1 MNFALLLAQLLNGF
15 VLGAMLAL
23 ISSGLTIILGM
34 LGLVNFAH
42 GAFFALGAYVG
53 YVTYEETGSFI
64 AAALMGGVLVGIVGI
79 ALERGILRHFYR
91 RGHEDHILITFGIS
105 IILVELLRAYFGG
118 IRLSIPTPIWGNGI
132 LDFGFM
138 LYPKYRIELFVIA
151 ALALS
156 ALYILLYWT
165 RIGLVIRA
173 GIENPTMVRM
183 LGVDV
188 PRAFTLVFGIGAL
201 AAGFSGVVYAPIIS
215 VNPDMGDKVLVEAFV
230 VVVLGGLG
238 SFGGAVIGGLIAGE
252 ILSLTS
258 MVNPA
263 LSEVML
269 FTAMGVVLVAR
280 PRGLFGREEFG

>member
-1 MNFALLLAQLLNGF
+1 MRFTLLFAQLLNGF

-53 YVTYEETGSFI
+53 YVIYEQSGSFA
-64 AAALMGGVLVGIVGI
+64 AAALMGGVVVAGLGI

-118 IRLSIPTPIWGNGI
+118 IRLRIPTPTWGEGI
-132 LDFGFM
+132 LDLGFM
-138 LYPKYRIELFVIA
+138 LYPKYRVELFVIA
-151 ALALS
+151 TLALS
-156 ALYILLYWT
+156 GLYILLYWT

-183 LGVDV
+183 LGIDV
-188 PRAFTLVFGIGAL
+188 PRVFTLVFGIGAL

-215 VNPDMGDKVLVEAFV
+215 VSPDMGDKVLVEAFV

-238 SFGGAVIGGLIAGE
+238 SFGGAVVGGLIAGE

-258 MVNPA
+258 MIDPA

-269 FTAMGVVLVAR
+269 FAAMGFVLITR
-280 PRGLFGREEFG
+280 PRGLFGKEEFG